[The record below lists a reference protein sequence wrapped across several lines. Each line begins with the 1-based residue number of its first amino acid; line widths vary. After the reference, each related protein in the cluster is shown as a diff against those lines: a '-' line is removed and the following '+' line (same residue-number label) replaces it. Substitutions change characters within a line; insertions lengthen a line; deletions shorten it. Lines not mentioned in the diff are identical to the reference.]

1 MLKKST
7 FAGYLS
13 LFISLV
19 ISTAGC
25 RNHTAHVPL
34 TPPQNIIADTTQ
46 APRTE
51 TDNAAD
57 TRETVEENTQAPAAP
72 DGDDNNRVFIPLPN
86 GDDAA
91 PSDEALF
98 QDLLDN
104 HWSRIF
110 PNGRRNVG
118 GPQFFKY
125 IYERLATN
133 HDLFQRYSRFYCGVS
148 GAIVRPGPND
158 NSRFDT
164 VKIKDSNGR
173 CVVGSY
179 YRCCWPCVCDIMKH
193 AQVEEVDLKL
203 PLDETDSI
211 QTYWVLT
218 IGDPCHRCTQS
229 PCSDLPPEVS
239 TYQCRDGITAN
250 GLRVHNR
257 QLTDGP
263 NGRLVFALLH
273 DAARGTE
280 TERTVS
286 DELLTRC
293 APRINATPSE
303 LKEMGGMGNIFVDVA
318 LINTA
323 DTPSNS
329 FDDLCD

>member
-1 MLKKST
+1 
-7 FAGYLS
+7 
-13 LFISLV
+13 
-19 ISTAGC
+19 
-25 RNHTAHVPL
+25 
-34 TPPQNIIADTTQ
+34 
-46 APRTE
+46 
-51 TDNAAD
+51 
-57 TRETVEENTQAPAAP
+57 
-72 DGDDNNRVFIPLPN
+72 
-86 GDDAA
+86 
-91 PSDEALF
+91 
-98 QDLLDN
+98 
-104 HWSRIF
+104 
-110 PNGRRNVG
+110 
-118 GPQFFKY
+118 
-125 IYERLATN
+125 
-133 HDLFQRYSRFYCGVS
+133 
-148 GAIVRPGPND
+148 
-158 NSRFDT
+158 
-164 VKIKDSNGR
+164 
-173 CVVGSY
+173 
-179 YRCCWPCVCDIMKH
+179 MKH

-203 PLDETDSI
+203 PLDESDSI

-239 TYQCRDGITAN
+239 TYECRDGITAN

-323 DTPSNS
+323 DTPSNT